1 MAKIKI
7 LLTGGSGFIG
17 RNIYNSLKSNY
28 QITRPSSKKLDL
40 TDREQVLKFF
50 EPRFFDVVIHCAIK
64 GGRRNEPDSEQVL
77 QKNLTMYFNL
87 MNCKSSFKRFINFA
101 SGAEYDKTYNIN
113 HSIDDLKDIYPT
125 SPYSMSKNIISRLVN
140 TDENSFNLRIY
151 GVFGPDEEEDRFILY
166 NLKRYKEKKSIKMIQ
181 NRYWDFIYIDD
192 LITVLELY
200 INNSTNSLIKD
211 YDLVYEK
218 KNTLLEIAQKIN
230 LLDSHRVKINIQK
243 PGKGL
248 DFLGKYNDS
257 LSTSLKGFNKGL
269 KDVYYSI

>member
-151 GVFGPDEEEDRFILY
+151 GAFGPDEEEDRFILY

-218 KNTLLEIAQKIN
+218 KKYLVR
-230 LLDSHRVKINIQK
+230 DSSKN
-243 PGKGL
+243 
-248 DFLGKYNDS
+248 
-257 LSTSLKGFNKGL
+257 
-269 KDVYYSI
+269 

>member
-1 MAKIKI
+1 
-7 LLTGGSGFIG
+7 
-17 RNIYNSLKSNY
+17 
-28 QITRPSSKKLDL
+28 
-40 TDREQVLKFF
+40 
-50 EPRFFDVVIHCAIK
+50 
-64 GGRRNEPDSEQVL
+64 
-77 QKNLTMYFNL
+77 
-87 MNCKSSFKRFINFA
+87 
-101 SGAEYDKTYNIN
+101 
-113 HSIDDLKDIYPT
+113 
-125 SPYSMSKNIISRLVN
+125 MSKNIISRLVN